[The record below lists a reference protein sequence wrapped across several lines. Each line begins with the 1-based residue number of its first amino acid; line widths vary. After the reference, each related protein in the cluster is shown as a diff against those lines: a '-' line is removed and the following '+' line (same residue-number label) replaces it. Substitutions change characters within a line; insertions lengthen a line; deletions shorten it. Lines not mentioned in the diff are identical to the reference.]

1 MTLKEAKAYMIS
13 NPGVKF
19 TCQVFHNEWIM
30 FDGTKFI
37 FEDGYQPDLYWWTK
51 AMEWGYD
58 WWVKEPDITVED
70 ILNGKYRFVDG
81 HPVRR

>member
-1 MTLKEAKAYMIS
+1 MIS

-19 TCQVFHNEWIM
+19 TCQVFHDEWIM
-30 FDGTKFI
+30 FDGTDFV
-37 FEDGYQPDLYWWTK
+37 FEDSYRPDLYWWTT
-51 AMEWGYD
+51 ALSWGYD
-58 WWVKEPDITVED
+58 WWILHKEPDITVED

>member
-1 MTLKEAKAYMIS
+1 
-13 NPGVKF
+13 
-19 TCQVFHNEWIM
+19 M
-30 FDGTKFI
+30 FDGTKFV

>member
-1 MTLKEAKAYMIS
+1 
-13 NPGVKF
+13 
-19 TCQVFHNEWIM
+19 M
-30 FDGTKFI
+30 FDGINFV
-37 FEDGYQPDLYWWTK
+37 FEDGYHPDLYWWTK

-81 HPVRR
+81 TPVRR